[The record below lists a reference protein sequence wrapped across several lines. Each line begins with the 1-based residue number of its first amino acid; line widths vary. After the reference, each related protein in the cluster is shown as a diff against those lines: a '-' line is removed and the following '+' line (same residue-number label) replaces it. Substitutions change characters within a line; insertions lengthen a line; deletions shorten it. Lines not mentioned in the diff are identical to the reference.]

1 MKYGINEE
9 FVKKNRKKE
18 KEYLILNSNLSDKVE
33 GKHAIDS
40 PGMPKS
46 AEVTVIILNQLLIQI
61 IIILKV
67 NGSEDSEMMTP
78 HPKEK
83 LKPTNHP
90 EKRNYI
96 PTTQVP
102 PEEYLLEENEE
113 RSMIEPKS
121 YDNPKL
127 KSLIR

>member
-1 MKYGINEE
+1 MTFKC
-9 FVKKNRKKE
+9 
-18 KEYLILNSNLSDKVE
+18 LTKVE

-46 AEVTVIILNQLLIQI
+46 AE
-61 IIILKV
+61 
-67 NGSEDSEMMTP
+67 
-78 HPKEK
+78 
-83 LKPTNHP
+83 
-90 EKRNYI
+90 
-96 PTTQVP
+96 VP

-127 KSLIR
+127 KNLIRSAWWR

>member
-1 MKYGINEE
+1 M
-9 FVKKNRKKE
+9 
-18 KEYLILNSNLSDKVE
+18 NLTFTCLTKVE

-46 AEVTVIILNQLLIQI
+46 AE
-61 IIILKV
+61 
-67 NGSEDSEMMTP
+67 
-78 HPKEK
+78 
-83 LKPTNHP
+83 
-90 EKRNYI
+90 
-96 PTTQVP
+96 VP

>member
-1 MKYGINEE
+1 MQL
-9 FVKKNRKKE
+9 VS
-18 KEYLILNSNLSDKVE
+18 LQALHMNLTFKCLTKVE

-46 AEVTVIILNQLLIQI
+46 AE
-61 IIILKV
+61 
-67 NGSEDSEMMTP
+67 
-78 HPKEK
+78 
-83 LKPTNHP
+83 
-90 EKRNYI
+90 
-96 PTTQVP
+96 VP

-127 KSLIR
+127 KSLIRWAWIGGAENGCFWPHD

>member
-1 MKYGINEE
+1 MQALHINLTFKY
-9 FVKKNRKKE
+9 FT
-18 KEYLILNSNLSDKVE
+18 KVE

-46 AEVTVIILNQLLIQI
+46 AE
-61 IIILKV
+61 
-67 NGSEDSEMMTP
+67 
-78 HPKEK
+78 
-83 LKPTNHP
+83 
-90 EKRNYI
+90 
-96 PTTQVP
+96 VP

-127 KSLIR
+127 KSLIRWARLRGDFMTLASVDPDD

>member
-1 MKYGINEE
+1 MFYRTKKKSMGKYAHMQLVSLQALYMSLT
-9 FVKKNRKKE
+9 FKC
-18 KEYLILNSNLSDKVE
+18 LTKVE

-46 AEVTVIILNQLLIQI
+46 AE
-61 IIILKV
+61 
-67 NGSEDSEMMTP
+67 
-78 HPKEK
+78 
-83 LKPTNHP
+83 
-90 EKRNYI
+90 
-96 PTTQVP
+96 VP

-127 KSLIR
+127 KSLIRC

>member
-1 MKYGINEE
+1 MVKYAACELASSSHE
-9 FVKKNRKKE
+9 FDFQMS
-18 KEYLILNSNLSDKVE
+18 YKVE

-46 AEVTVIILNQLLIQI
+46 AE
-61 IIILKV
+61 
-67 NGSEDSEMMTP
+67 
-78 HPKEK
+78 
-83 LKPTNHP
+83 
-90 EKRNYI
+90 
-96 PTTQVP
+96 VP